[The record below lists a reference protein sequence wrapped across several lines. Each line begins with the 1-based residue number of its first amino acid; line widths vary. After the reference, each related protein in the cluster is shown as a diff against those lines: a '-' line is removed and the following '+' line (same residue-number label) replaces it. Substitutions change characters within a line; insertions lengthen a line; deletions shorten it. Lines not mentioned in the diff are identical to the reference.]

1 MAIIETIDQDL
12 RNAMRNRETKSVTT
26 LRSVKASLQNATIE
40 NRGDLKDEQI
50 INVLQREIK
59 KRKEAAE
66 LYKRSKREDHV
77 EQELEEIKIIE
88 KYLPEQMSDE
98 ELAQLVEQAAQET
111 GASSPLTSGEL
122 LAWWYRGLGAKPT
135 EAELPT
141 PYAQN
146 YKNEN

>member
-88 KYLPEQMSDE
+88 KYLPEQMSNE
-98 ELAQLVEQAAQET
+98 ELAQLIEQAAQET
-111 GASSPLTSGEL
+111 GANSPSDIGRVISLVVSRAGGK
-122 LAWWYRGLGAKPT
+122 ADGGRIANAVRAK
-135 EAELPT
+135 L
-141 PYAQN
+141 Q
-146 YKNEN
+146 K

>member
-77 EQELEEIKIIE
+77 KQELEEIKIIE
-88 KYLPEQMSDE
+88 KYLPEQMSNE

-111 GASSPLTSGEL
+111 GANSPSDIGRVISLVVSRAGGKADGGRIANAVRTKL
-122 LAWWYRGLGAKPT
+122 QK
-135 EAELPT
+135 
-141 PYAQN
+141 
-146 YKNEN
+146 